1 MEFLIRPGPN
11 NSDSS
16 YATEYGGRA
25 VEYSLGEMPCAS
37 DFQSVVLRPAESASP
52 RGLLEMLILRTLWQ
66 PVKLESMQVGPGICC
81 DKDSR
86 LLKFEKYCLS
96 HHLVR
101 SL

>member
-1 MEFLIRPGPN
+1 
-11 NSDSS
+11 
-16 YATEYGGRA
+16 
-25 VEYSLGEMPCAS
+25 MPVI
-37 DFQSVVLRPAESASP
+37 FKVVLRPAESASP